1 MNLKKRTVSIILTL
15 LFIMTALVSCGSSEE
30 TGDRLSEDRDI
41 SPEIEYES
49 RMNLEY
55 AQEFAVDIYSGGY
68 ALISISD
75 GSRFLVV
82 PRDQE
87 APENLDED
95 IIVLKQPVDHI
106 YMVASAVMDMFR
118 AIDAMDA
125 IRLSGTDTD
134 GWYIEEA
141 KEAME
146 AGRILYAGKY
156 SMPDYELI
164 LSEGCRLAIENMM
177 ITHTP
182 EVQEKLEGF
191 DIPVL
196 IDRSSY
202 ESHPLG
208 RMEWVKL
215 YGVLM
220 GKEDAS
226 EAAFKAQTEAL
237 EEISNQENTGKTVAF
252 FYLTANGS
260 VNVRKSSDYVPKMIE
275 LAGGKYI
282 FENLGDEESKAS
294 SMNMQIEEFYAGAK
308 DADYLIYNSTVDGE
322 IGSVDELLAKSDLL
336 KDFKAVKEGHVW
348 CTTNNF
354 YQESMSL
361 GTFIMDVHTILT
373 ESKAADTKYMYL
385 LK

>member
-15 LFIMTALVSCGSSEE
+15 LFIITALVSCGSSEE

-55 AQEFAVDIYSGGY
+55 AQEFAVDKYSGGY

-177 ITHTP
+177 LTHTP

-220 GKEDAS
+220 GKEDAA

-260 VNVRKSSDYVPKMIE
+260 VNVRESSDYVPKMIE

-308 DADYLIYNSTVDGE
+308 DADYLIYNSTVDRE
-322 IGSVDELLAKSDLL
+322 IASVDELLAKSDLL

-373 ESKAADTKYMYL
+373 ESKAADTEYMYL

>member
-1 MNLKKRTVSIILTL
+1 MKHKKIFLILL
-15 LFIMTALVSCGSSEE
+15 IFSFIVTALVSCGSPEE
-30 TGDRLSEDRDI
+30 TKDRLSEDRDI

-49 RMNLEY
+49 RMSLEY
-55 AQEFAVDIYSGGY
+55 AQEFAVDHYSGGY
-68 ALISISD
+68 TLISISD

-82 PRDQE
+82 PENQE
-87 APENLDED
+87 APKNLDED
-95 IIVLKQPVDHI
+95 IVVLKQPMDHI

-141 KEAME
+141 KRAME
-146 AGRILYAGKY
+146 DGRILYAGKY
-156 SMPDYELI
+156 SMPDYERI

-182 EVQEKLEGF
+182 EVQEQLEGF
-191 DIPVL
+191 GIPVL

-220 GKEDAS
+220 DKEDEA
-226 EAAFKAQTEAL
+226 EAAFKAQTETLAD
-237 EEISNQENTGKTVAF
+237 ISHQENTGKTVAF

-282 FENLGDEESKAS
+282 FENLGDAESKAS
-294 SMNMQIEEFYAGAK
+294 TMNMQIEEFYAGAK

-322 IGSVDELLAKSDLL
+322 MESLDELLAKSDLL
-336 KDFKAVKEGHVW
+336 KDFKAVKDGHVW
-348 CTTNNF
+348 CTTSNF

-361 GTFIMDVHTILT
+361 GTFIMDVHSILT
-373 ESKAADTKYMYL
+373 EGETADTAYMYL
-385 LK
+385 LR

>member
-1 MNLKKRTVSIILTL
+1 MKLKKIFNIFLILIFTV
-15 LFIMTALVSCGSSEE
+15 TALVSCGSPEE
-30 TGDRLSEDRDI
+30 AGGRLSEDRDI
-41 SPEIEYES
+41 SPELEYES
-49 RMNLEY
+49 RMSLDY
-55 AQEFAVDIYSGGY
+55 AEEFAVDNYSDGY

-82 PRDQE
+82 PEGKE

-95 IIVLKQPVDHI
+95 IVVLKQPVDHI

-125 IRLSGTDTD
+125 IRLSGTDAD
-134 GWYIEEA
+134 GWHIEEA
-141 KEAME
+141 RAAME
-146 AGRILYAGKY
+146 AGDILYAGKY
-156 SMPDYELI
+156 SMPDYERI

-182 EVQEKLEGF
+182 EVQEQLEGF
-191 DIPVL
+191 GIPVL
-196 IDRSSY
+196 VDRSSY

-220 GKEDAS
+220 GREAEA
-226 EAAFKAQTEAL
+226 EAAFKAQTETL
-237 EEISNQENTGKTVAF
+237 DEISHQENTGKTVAF
-252 FYLTANGS
+252 FYLTANGA
-260 VNVRKSSDYVPKMIE
+260 VNVRKSSDYVPKMID

-282 FENLGDEESKAS
+282 FENLGDAESKS
-294 SMNMQIEEFYAGAK
+294 SSTNMQIEEFYAGAK

-322 IGSVDELLAKSDLL
+322 IGSMDELLSKSDLL

-348 CTTNNF
+348 CTTSNF

-361 GTFIMDVHTILT
+361 GTFIMDVYKILT
-373 ESKAADTKYMYL
+373 EGETADTAYMYL

>member
-1 MNLKKRTVSIILTL
+1 MKHKRLSFIFFILIL
-15 LFIMTALVSCGSSEE
+15 IMSVFVSCGEPQE
-30 TGDRLSEDRDI
+30 AKDRLSEDRDI
-41 SPEIEYES
+41 SQELEYEG
-49 RMNLEY
+49 RMHLEY
-55 AQEFAVDIYSGGY
+55 AREFAVDKYSGGY

-82 PRDQE
+82 PE
-87 APENLDED
+87 NAEEPENLDED
-95 IIVLKQPVDHI
+95 IVVMKQPVDHI

-125 IRLSGTDTD
+125 IRLSGTDAD

-141 KEAME
+141 KAAMDS
-146 AGRILYAGKY
+146 GDILYAGKY
-156 SMPDYELI
+156 SMPDYEQI

-182 EVQEKLEGF
+182 EVEEKLEGF
-191 DIPVL
+191 GIPVL

-220 GKEDAS
+220 AKEDEA
-226 EAAFKAQTEAL
+226 EAAFKAQTDAL
-237 EEISNQENTGKTVAF
+237 EDIRSQENTGKTVAF
-252 FYLTANGS
+252 FYLTTNGA

-282 FENLGDEESKAS
+282 FGNLGDEENKSS

-322 IGSVDELLAKSDLL
+322 IGSVDELLAKSELL
-336 KDFKAVKEGHVW
+336 RDFKAVKEGHVW
-348 CTTNNF
+348 CTTSNL

-361 GTFIMDVHTILT
+361 GTFIMDAYKMLT
-373 ESKAADTKYMYL
+373 EGENADTEYMYL

>member
-15 LFIMTALVSCGSSEE
+15 LLTITALVSCGSSEE

-41 SPEIEYES
+41 SPEIEYEG
-49 RMNLEY
+49 RMDLEY
-55 AQEFAVDIYSGGY
+55 AQEFAVDKYSGGY

-82 PRDQE
+82 PKDRE

-118 AIDAMDA
+118 VIDAMDA

-146 AGRILYAGKY
+146 AGSILYAGKY

-220 GKEDAS
+220 GKEDAA
-226 EAAFKAQTEAL
+226 EAAFKARTEAL

-282 FENLGDEESKAS
+282 FEHLGDEESKAS

-322 IGSVDELLAKSDLL
+322 LGSVDELLEKSDLL
-336 KDFKAVKEGHVW
+336 KDFKAVNEGNVW

-361 GTFIMDVHTILT
+361 GTFIMDVHKILT
-373 ESKAADTKYMYL
+373 ESKAADTEYLYL

>member
-1 MNLKKRTVSIILTL
+1 MNLKKRTASIILTL
-15 LFIMTALVSCGSSEE
+15 LLIITALVSCGSSEE
-30 TGDRLSEDRDI
+30 TGGRLSEDRDI

-55 AQEFAVDIYSGGY
+55 AQEFAVDKYSGGY

-82 PRDQE
+82 PKDRE

-125 IRLSGTDTD
+125 IRLSGTDRD

-220 GKEDAS
+220 GKEDAA
-226 EAAFKAQTEAL
+226 EAAFRAQTEAL

-260 VNVRKSSDYVPKMIE
+260 VNVRKSSDYVPKMIQ

-322 IGSVDELLAKSDLL
+322 IDSVDELLAKSDLL

-361 GTFIMDVHTILT
+361 GTFIMDVHKILT
-373 ESKAADTKYMYL
+373 EGKAADTEYMYL

>member
-1 MNLKKRTVSIILTL
+1 MKLKKIFNIFLILIFTV
-15 LFIMTALVSCGSSEE
+15 TALVSCGSPEE
-30 TGDRLSEDRDI
+30 AGGRLSEDRDI
-41 SPEIEYES
+41 SPELEYES
-49 RMNLEY
+49 RMSLDY
-55 AQEFAVDIYSGGY
+55 AEEFAVDNYSDGY

-82 PRDQE
+82 PEGKE

-95 IIVLKQPVDHI
+95 IVVLKQPVDHI

-125 IRLSGTDTD
+125 IRLSGTDAD
-134 GWYIEEA
+134 GWHIEEA
-141 KEAME
+141 RAAME
-146 AGRILYAGKY
+146 AGDILYAGKY
-156 SMPDYELI
+156 SMPDYERI

-182 EVQEKLEGF
+182 EVQEQLEGF
-191 DIPVL
+191 GIPVL
-196 IDRSSY
+196 VDRSSY

-220 GKEDAS
+220 GREAEA
-226 EAAFKAQTEAL
+226 EAAFKAQTETL
-237 EEISNQENTGKTVAF
+237 DEISHQENTGKTVAF
-252 FYLTANGS
+252 FYLTANGA
-260 VNVRKSSDYVPKMIE
+260 VNVRKSSDYVPKMID

-282 FENLGDEESKAS
+282 FENLGDAESKS
-294 SMNMQIEEFYAGAK
+294 SSTNMQIEEFYAGAK

-322 IGSVDELLAKSDLL
+322 IGSIDELLSKSDLL

-348 CTTNNF
+348 CTTSNF

-361 GTFIMDVHTILT
+361 GTFIMDVYKMLT
-373 ESKAADTKYMYL
+373 EGETADTAYMYL

>member
-1 MNLKKRTVSIILTL
+1 
-15 LFIMTALVSCGSSEE
+15 
-30 TGDRLSEDRDI
+30 
-41 SPEIEYES
+41 
-49 RMNLEY
+49 
-55 AQEFAVDIYSGGY
+55 
-68 ALISISD
+68 
-75 GSRFLVV
+75 
-82 PRDQE
+82 
-87 APENLDED
+87 
-95 IIVLKQPVDHI
+95 
-106 YMVASAVMDMFR
+106 MDMFR

-125 IRLSGTDTD
+125 VRLSGTDTD

-141 KEAME
+141 KRAME
-146 AGRILYAGKY
+146 DGRILYAGKY
-156 SMPDYELI
+156 SMPDYERI

-191 DIPVL
+191 GIPVL
-196 IDRSSY
+196 VDRSSY

-220 GKEDAS
+220 DKEDEA
-226 EAAFKAQTEAL
+226 EAAFKARTETLAD
-237 EEISNQENTGKTVAF
+237 ISHQESTGKTVAF

-282 FENLGDEESKAS
+282 FENLGDAESKAS
-294 SMNMQIEEFYAGAK
+294 TMNMQIEEFYAGAK

-322 IGSVDELLAKSDLL
+322 MESLDELLAKSDLL
-336 KDFKAVKEGHVW
+336 KDFKAVKDGHVW
-348 CTTNNF
+348 CTTSNF

-361 GTFIMDVHTILT
+361 GTFIMDVHGILT
-373 ESKAADTKYMYL
+373 EGETAATAYMYL
-385 LK
+385 LR

>member
-55 AQEFAVDIYSGGY
+55 AQEFAVDKYSGGY